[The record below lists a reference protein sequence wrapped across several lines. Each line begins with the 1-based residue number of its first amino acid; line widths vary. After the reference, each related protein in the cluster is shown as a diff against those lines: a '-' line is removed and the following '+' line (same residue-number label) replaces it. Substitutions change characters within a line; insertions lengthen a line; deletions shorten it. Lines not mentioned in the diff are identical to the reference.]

1 MPVNEA
7 SLRVYFMG
15 SFHRKF
21 VDQNCVFDIFKNI
34 ENDYSLDI
42 EEKSMSTTHHLQFR
56 KYVYCRFI

>member
-21 VDQNCVFDIFKNI
+21 VYQNCVFDIFKNI
-34 ENDYSLDI
+34 ENDYSLNI
-42 EEKSMSTTHHLQFR
+42 EEKSMSTTHYLQVK
-56 KYVYCRFI
+56 KYIYCRFI